1 MKAKNSSGRR
11 RDLRR
16 GQSENLVFTDC
27 SAGTSVNY
35 RTTGAECLRAEMRCK
50 EI

>member
-16 GQSENLVFTDC
+16 SQSENLVFTDR

-35 RTTGAECLRAEMRCK
+35 RTTGAECLRAQTRCK